1 MEDGSYFRVA
11 AKAGR
16 VENEYDVYTELRN
29 KLHADYKANAYGL
42 TAEYGK
48 TFGSEMS
55 YITPKVQLTWSRVGS
70 KDYTGSANNGAI
82 MNIYQDSY
90 DSLVGRLGIEAG
102 MKKAH
107 GSLHAGLYLAHE
119 FNGDIDTR
127 YFAKDG
133 GWKST
138 SFDGDDTWA
147 ELVLGGEYRLG
158 RNSQLYADFARDLG
172 GDFQRKWKLN
182 AGIRLRF

>member
-1 MEDGSYFRVA
+1 
-11 AKAGR
+11 
-16 VENEYDVYTELRN
+16 
-29 KLHADYKANAYGL
+29 
-42 TAEYGK
+42 
-48 TFGSEMS
+48 
-55 YITPKVQLTWSRVGS
+55 
-70 KDYTGSANNGAI
+70 

-90 DSLVGRLGIEAG
+90 DSLVGRPWLEAG

-133 GWKST
+133 GWKSN
-138 SFDGDDTWA
+138 FLDGDDTWA
-147 ELVLGGEYRLG
+147 ELVLKGEYRLG
-158 RNSQLYADFARDLG
+158 RNSQLYALCKRSWRRLPEKVEA
-172 GDFQRKWKLN
+172 N

>member
-1 MEDGSYFRVA
+1 
-11 AKAGR
+11 
-16 VENEYDVYTELRN
+16 
-29 KLHADYKANAYGL
+29 
-42 TAEYGK
+42 
-48 TFGSEMS
+48 
-55 YITPKVQLTWSRVGS
+55 
-70 KDYTGSANNGAI
+70 
-82 MNIYQDSY
+82 
-90 DSLVGRLGIEAG
+90 

-172 GDFQRKWKLN
+172 GYFQRKWKLN